1 MTLRADVAELVAG
14 TGVLDVDVEE
24 AVADEH
30 VRWSVYRRVVS
41 AAASSRNRDR
51 DRAIVATILRD
62 PVELVAKS
70 AVVALVDE
78 VAARASGPAEFR
90 RWAAGLLPETDRLT
104 GEKHR
109 AFVRR
114 RVEDWLLHL
123 SVEDGRV
130 PTPAELSQAT
140 DWMQRVLAER
150 TNAPAVLALL
160 AESGST
166 RKIRNIAKNRA
177 GGGAPGRRRGD
188 GSRGQA
194 RP

>member
-1 MTLRADVAELVAG
+1 MALRADVAELLAG
-14 TGVLDVDVEE
+14 AGVLGVDVEE

-41 AAASSRNRDR
+41 AAASSRNRDG
-51 DRAIVATILRD
+51 DRAIVAAILRD
-62 PVELVAKS
+62 PVELVSKS

-78 VAARASGPAEFR
+78 VATRASGPAEFR

-104 GEKHR
+104 GEGHR
-109 AFVRR
+109 AFARR
-114 RVEDWLLHL
+114 RVEDRLLHL

-130 PTPAELSQAT
+130 PSPAEPAQAT
-140 DWMQRVLAER
+140 EWMQHVLAER

-160 AESGST
+160 AGPGST
-166 RKIRNIAKNRA
+166 RKIRNIAENRA
-177 GGGAPGRRRGD
+177 GGGASGRRRAG
-188 GSRGQA
+188 GGRGQA